1 MRRTKQPTQNELH
14 ITQISTSDNKAQS
27 AIDIINRMRM
37 IVANFCLND
46 SLISV
51 VCEATE
57 DNQTED
63 KRTHHFS
70 DGTKLVYQNDEYT
83 AFNAVTN

>member
-1 MRRTKQPTQNELH
+1 MRRTKQPTQNDLH
-14 ITQISTSDNKAQS
+14 ITQIASSNNKAQS

-46 SLISV
+46 GLMSV

-57 DNQTED
+57 DNHTED